1 MSEARTDTLNVPE
14 RSRWMQRAFAWAMG
28 RSDTAMAKAYGKL
41 KRELFHGLTGTVVEL
56 GPGAGANFRY
66 FRPGVLIV
74 GVEPNAYMQPYLAA
88 KAEEHGLDFQL
99 IQGFGED
106 IQMAD
111 GTADAVVSTLVLC
124 SVYHPKRVVE
134 EIHRVLK
141 PGGRFVFIE
150 HVAAPEGSF
159 TRRCQ
164 RWVKPV
170 WRYLGDGCCPDR
182 ETWRLFDEAGFSSV
196 HLEDRHI
203 KVGLPLMTR
212 HIHGYAVK

>member
-1 MSEARTDTLNVPE
+1 MSEARTDTLAMPG
-14 RSRWMQRAFAWAMG
+14 RSRWMQRVFAWAMG

-41 KRELFHGLTGTVVEL
+41 KRELLCGLTGTVVEL

-66 FRPGVLIV
+66 FQPGVIVV
-74 GVEPNAYMQPYLAA
+74 GVEPNAFMQPYLAA
-88 KAEEHGLDFQL
+88 KAEEHGLDFRL
-99 IQGFGED
+99 LQGFGED

-111 GTADAVVSTLVLC
+111 GSADAVVSTLVLC
-124 SVYHPKRVVE
+124 SVYHPERVLQ

-150 HVAAPEGSF
+150 HVAAPQGSL

-164 RWVKPV
+164 QWVKPL
-170 WRYLGDGCCPDR
+170 WSYLGDGCCPDR
-182 ETWRLFDEAGFSSV
+182 ETWRLLDQTGFREV